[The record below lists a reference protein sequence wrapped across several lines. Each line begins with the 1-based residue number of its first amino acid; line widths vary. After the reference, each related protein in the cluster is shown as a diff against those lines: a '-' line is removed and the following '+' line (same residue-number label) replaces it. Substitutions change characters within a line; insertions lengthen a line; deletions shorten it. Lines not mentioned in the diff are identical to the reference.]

1 MRTGRLS
8 QAFGSAKIIE
18 MEEHSIDCGVCCVQA
33 AVSRR
38 SEMRIER
45 RIERRFR
52 PFAFFI

>member
-8 QAFGSAKIIE
+8 QAFGSAKIVAI
-18 MEEHSIDCGVCCVQA
+18 EEHSIDGGVCCAQA
-33 AVSRR
+33 TVSRR

-45 RIERRFR
+45 RIEKRFR